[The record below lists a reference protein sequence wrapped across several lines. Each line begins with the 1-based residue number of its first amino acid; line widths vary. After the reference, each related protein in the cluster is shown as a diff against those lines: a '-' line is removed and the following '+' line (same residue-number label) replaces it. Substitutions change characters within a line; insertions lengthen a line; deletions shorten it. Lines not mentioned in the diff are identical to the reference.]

1 MIKCIKIYIINLK
14 RVSIN
19 RAIFTDIVP
28 DDFHYDWSQHE
39 PLEEKSR
46 EHPELVPRV
55 RVGAGFLNFF
65 VIEEVV
71 GFAVAF

>member
-19 RAIFTDIVP
+19 RAIFADVVP

-39 PLEEKSR
+39 PLEEKRRNIQSLC
-46 EHPELVPRV
+46 LVFGLAPD
-55 RVGAGFLNFF
+55 FLIFL
-65 VIEEVV
+65 
-71 GFAVAF
+71 

>member
-19 RAIFTDIVP
+19 RAIFADVVS

-39 PLEEKSR
+39 PLEEKRR